1 MRKLNL
7 TYCVPSQ
14 YWSFQSMVFVLC
26 LLSRCLLAQPVA
38 CDGSVYYVS
47 GATNTSQLK
56 KLNINAATGEI
67 TESILP
73 LDDNSYTLTCLG
85 YNVRDEFIYALDA
98 TTKAFLRIDGAGHVT
113 NLGVPENLNLDYEFR
128 AGLCLAHGR
137 DFVFVGHDPASNTDK
152 ELYSINIEAPAP
164 YAGRV
169 PILSDGNVRIEDMVI
184 DPITGTFYAFDGLNQ
199 QLVFLNIGGLVSSY
213 QHESISKDIR
223 GLFFDSAGTL
233 FGIGNGLYQF
243 DKTTGEGEKISNEST
258 GLLGDACGC
267 PFTFEYYKHISPA
280 SALPCTELTIE
291 YDFVNTSGTPRSWL
305 MLKDTFPEGFQI
317 TEVNNILAPA
327 TINSGVGS
335 NILFVDRFEV
345 LLGEQSSNFTIKLNV
360 PENAFGDYRTQALI
374 SKLPLAFGFYRKSDN
389 QQTQAFRDSSIIR
402 VIQPEAIQLEDYVRY
417 VCSGDT
423 AIIETP
429 FENGDHVWNTGDTE
443 AQISVTQSGWYQL
456 DFLNECVGF
465 KDSVFV
471 ELPVPILN
479 LDLGEDKTLKLG
491 ESLQLNFESNASGA
505 LTYTWESSEVEA
517 LSCIN
522 CPNPSIRPLRP
533 ASITLNI
540 SDEKGCT
547 ASDQMFIDIEQSREM
562 YIATAF
568 SPNADGINDLFYIQ
582 GPPATILKFQVFNRW
597 GALVFETSGGLV
609 GDPATAWDGRFKGK
623 YAASDLYI
631 WQAELVFPDDFTQQL
646 SGTVNLLK

>member
-1 MRKLNL
+1 MA
-7 TYCVPSQ
+7 
-14 YWSFQSMVFVLC
+14 FILC
-26 LLSRCLLAQPVA
+26 LLSQALIAQPVA
-38 CDGSVYYVS
+38 CDGSVYYAS
-47 GATNTSQLK
+47 GAANTNQLK
-56 KLNINAATGEI
+56 KLNINAVSGEI
-67 TESILP
+67 TESILT
-73 LDDNSYTLTCLG
+73 LDDDSYTLTCLG

-98 TTKAFLRIDGAGHVT
+98 ETKAFLRIDGEGHVT
-113 NLGVPENLNLDYEFR
+113 NLGVPENLNLDYEFS

-137 DFVFVGHDPASNTDK
+137 DFVFVGHDPVSNTDK

-223 GLFFDSAGTL
+223 GLFFNHKGTL

-243 DKTTGEGEKISNEST
+243 DKTTGEATKISEESV

-267 PFTFEYYKHISPA
+267 PFTFEYYTHISPA
-280 SALPCTELTIE
+280 STLPCTELTIE

-327 TINSGVGS
+327 IIVNGVGS
-335 NILFVDRFEV
+335 NILFIDRFEV

-360 PENAFGDYRTQALI
+360 PDNAFGDYPTQALI
-374 SKLPLAFGFYRKSDN
+374 AKLPLAFGFYRRSDN

-402 VIQPEAIQLEDYVRY
+402 VIRPEEIELEDYVRY
-417 VCSGDT
+417 FCSGDT

-429 FENGDHVWNTGDTE
+429 FENGDYIWNTGDTD
-443 AQISVTQSGWYQL
+443 AQILVTQSDWYQL

-465 KDSVFV
+465 KDSVYV
-471 ELPVPILN
+471 ELPVPALN
-479 LDLGEDKTLKLG
+479 LDLGEDKILKLG
-491 ESLQLNFESNASGA
+491 ESLQLNFESNATGA
-505 LTYTWESSEVEA
+505 LTYTWESSGEEA
-517 LSCIN
+517 LSCLD
-522 CPNPSIRPLRP
+522 CPNPNIRPLHP
-533 ASITLNI
+533 TTITLQI
-540 SDEKGCT
+540 TDEKGCT
-547 ASDQMFIDIEQSREM
+547 ASDQLFIDIEQTREM
-562 YIATAF
+562 YAATAF
-568 SPNADGINDLFYIQ
+568 SPNADGINDVFFIQ
-582 GPPATILKFQVFNRW
+582 GPPATIRSFQVYNRW
-597 GALVFETSGGLV
+597 GALVFETSGELV
-609 GDPATAWDGRFKGK
+609 GDPAAAWDGRFKGK
-623 YAASDLYI
+623 KAASDLYI

-646 SGTVNLLK
+646 SGTVVLLK